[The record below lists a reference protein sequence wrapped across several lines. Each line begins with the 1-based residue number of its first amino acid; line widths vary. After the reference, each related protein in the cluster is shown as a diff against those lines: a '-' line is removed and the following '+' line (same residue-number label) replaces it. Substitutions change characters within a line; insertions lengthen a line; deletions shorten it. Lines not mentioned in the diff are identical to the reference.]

1 MKSRKQLRRPRNKSK
16 KFREMNGGGGCL
28 STPRETTQ
36 GIVDVDLECNQQQQ
50 QQQEEQQQQHQQLG
64 LAIKMRKDKTFVKRI
79 SELINAGVDVNS
91 TFNYGGSFASILY
104 ILVDMSFS
112 REDPLRPSFAIHY
125 IITAILML
133 VIYGADPYSK
143 NGYNGS
149 AMSLAEERRDLRGIS
164 VGALAKARVLVEILK
179 FKRDNEVIV
188 GDALNTTLL
197 FWCKNYKYKDDMTY
211 EETFFKGYIIWCLY
225 RAGADFAS
233 IDSDGNTAF
242 HHVCKNGEM
251 SEMIRIYLDEF
262 ETLPYSLTI
271 KNNDGYLAT
280 QLYKNKDV
288 SNIIIEK
295 YPEYENLLNEA
306 EKIIRERKNA
316 NTSILNSI
324 TTGEGKDRKLLAPNV
339 LDKISSFIP
348 MNVSRPLTAEERK
361 RSQDGRDKRDSLRRL
376 NEKKADGKLLP
387 SEILDNIRKYV
398 DPEKAEKI
406 KENRNKVKKGG
417 KRKTKKNKNS
427 KRKTRKN

>member
-1 MKSRKQLRRPRNKSK
+1 MQSRKQLRRPRNKSK

-28 STPRETTQ
+28 STPRETTHTPRETTQ
-36 GIVDVDLECNQQQQ
+36 GFVAVDLECNQQ
-50 QQQEEQQQQHQQLG
+50 LDR
-64 LAIKMRKDKTFVKRI
+64 AIRMQKDEKFVKRI

-104 ILVDMSFS
+104 ILVDMALVQNAFRDFRYTS
-112 REDPLRPSFAIHY
+112 RRNN

-133 VIYGADPYSK
+133 VIYGADPYSE
-143 NGYNGS
+143 NGHNGS
-149 AMSLAEERRDLRGIS
+149 TMSLVEQRDLRGTTF
-164 VGALAKARVLVEILK
+164 GALESARNLVEILK

-197 FWCKNYKYKDDMTY
+197 YWCKNYKPNDISQQR
-211 EETFFKGYIIWCLY
+211 FKGDIIWCLY

-242 HHVCKNGEM
+242 HHACKDGEGLNT
-251 SEMIRIYLDEF
+251 ILNIYIHEF
-262 ETLPYSLTI
+262 ETLPYALTI
-271 KNNDGYLAT
+271 KNNDGYLAS
-280 QLYKNKDV
+280 QLYRNKDV
-288 SNIIIEK
+288 SNIIIKK
-295 YPEYENLLNEA
+295 YPDYKNLLNEA

-316 NTSILNSI
+316 NASVLNSI

-361 RSQDGRDKRDSLRRL
+361 RSQDGRDKRNAFRSVLTL

-387 SEILDNIRKYV
+387 RELLDKIHGFDGSRD
-398 DPEKAEKI
+398 DPEFKKARD
-406 KENRNKVKKGG
+406 NKKGG
-417 KRKTKKNKNS
+417 GKGKTK

>member
-1 MKSRKQLRRPRNKSK
+1 M
-16 KFREMNGGGGCL
+16 L
-28 STPRETTQ
+28 S
-36 GIVDVDLECNQQQQ
+36 
-50 QQQEEQQQQHQQLG
+50 
-64 LAIKMRKDKTFVKRI
+64 
-79 SELINAGVDVNS
+79 
-91 TFNYGGSFASILY
+91 
-104 ILVDMSFS
+104 
-112 REDPLRPSFAIHY
+112 
-125 IITAILML
+125 
-133 VIYGADPYSK
+133 
-143 NGYNGS
+143 
-149 AMSLAEERRDLRGIS
+149 
-164 VGALAKARVLVEILK
+164 
-179 FKRDNEVIV
+179 
-188 GDALNTTLL
+188 
-197 FWCKNYKYKDDMTY
+197 
-211 EETFFKGYIIWCLY
+211 EETIYKGYIIWSLFS
-225 RAGADFAS
+225 AGADFAS

-262 ETLPYSLTI
+262 GTKLPYSLTI

-280 QLYKNKDV
+280 QLYRNEDV

-295 YPEYENLLNEA
+295 YPDYKNLLNEA

-316 NTSILNSI
+316 NASILNSI
-324 TTGEGKDRKLLAPNV
+324 TTGEGEDRKLLAPNV

-361 RSQDGRDKRDSLRRL
+361 RSQDGRDKRDILRRL

-427 KRKTRKN
+427 KRKTRKH